1 MMMAFLSANI
11 PLVAAKLREGYGPS
25 PRRIPQVAPNMNQSC
40 TLGNFKRYRANIL
53 SHIAI
58 KHTQLWLASTG
69 FRPIL
74 SRKLPANGSLEKPVD
89 PIQSLRVY

>member
-25 PRRIPQVAPNMNQSC
+25 PRRIPQVAPTMNQSC

-74 SRKLPANGSLEKPVD
+74 ANAANGSLEKPVD
-89 PIQSLRVY
+89 PIQSFRVS